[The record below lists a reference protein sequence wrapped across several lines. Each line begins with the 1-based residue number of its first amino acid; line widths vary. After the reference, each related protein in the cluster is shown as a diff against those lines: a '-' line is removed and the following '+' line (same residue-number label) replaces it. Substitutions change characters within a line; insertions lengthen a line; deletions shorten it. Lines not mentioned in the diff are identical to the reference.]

1 MGTRKC
7 DGWQSTVE
15 GRQIRVTR
23 RGTIWDGV
31 SSKQFTLRHTR
42 GHEGAGSGS
51 YYVLRTALLLSICVV
66 LCSSADSPSERLY
79 ITALGSNAILLEWRW
94 IALLVDAPG
103 APLDSHGEGR
113 IGEETAFKSLSLSVA
128 SGTWD
133 DAWTGGP
140 WPLDSSSTGPPL
152 FGTTVRASWEICAD
166 RAHPHPTS
174 DVPCLHRSGA
184 RLVDALGYDVEELW
198 KHVVEVLSGAS
209 CLPLGAGFAP
219 GDDEASDADL
229 RTGGGFSFLGD
240 STRTAAR
247 GGTKRRWS
255 RIRHDGA
262 AEAVL
267 AMHLPG
273 AGGPC
278 AEALHALVLRRAP
291 CGRWNGLAATLSI
304 DAVLGAPWHAVT
316 LDIDAANRGA
326 GEASGVFVRRSVFA
340 ALRLPDGKGRSTD
353 SRDGCV
359 ESLTLVQLLRSLAT
373 AGGVTEAALRWVCP
387 GAPDP
392 ASTADAAASVRPEQH
407 LEACPRDDG
416 RYDGG
421 SGIVVDPS
429 LLVAPAWLH
438 AGRTAGVSAGLGP
451 APFDAAR
458 VPPLWLPRNNASAHR
473 QLHRVS
479 VDRQLSF
486 AGSSLGL
493 GGGAVVTRAQ
503 LEPSQILSASAAGG
517 LPTEN
522 ESSLITVV
530 VVTVL
535 PWFMRPLAQRPSVTV
550 HCAVGDEAMGAS
562 WSLIDDGRDA
572 WVEEEPLG
580 GLRGDAEAPIVLA
593 HSIDIGRAASACHRE
608 MIVTIS
614 VAYAAALLHAEEC
627 PPDTHRGQ
635 DIPAGIVLI
644 ARRQGWDAA
653 EGSRECDGQV
663 CCGVGSLDDVVSE
676 LTWPAGGGAS
686 RRYSWETD
694 SPTLSARSFF
704 FTAKAPRGSTGSG
717 ALDVFQVVSAAHS
730 RPLVVEPLCPDFAM
744 PYNVV
749 VLVPTVLAFVLG
761 AVFNAAARRPR
772 QRPAP
777 RTFVQ

>member
-1 MGTRKC
+1 M
-7 DGWQSTVE
+7 
-15 GRQIRVTR
+15 
-23 RGTIWDGV
+23 
-31 SSKQFTLRHTR
+31 
-42 GHEGAGSGS
+42 GAGSGS
-51 YYVLRTALLLSICVV
+51 SHALRRAASLLSIFVA
-66 LCSSADSPSERLY
+66 LCSSAEAPSERLY
-79 ITALGSNAILLEWRW
+79 VTALGADAILLEWRW
-94 IALLVDAPG
+94 TALLVDAPG
-103 APLDSHGEGR
+103 APLDSHFEGR
-113 IGEETAFKSLSLSVA
+113 LGEEAATKSISLSVA

-140 WPLDSSSTGPPL
+140 WPLDSSLTGPPL
-152 FGTTVRASWEICAD
+152 SGTTMRASWDICAD
-166 RAHPHPTS
+166 SVHAHSTS
-174 DVPCLHRSGA
+174 GVPCLHRRGA
-184 RLVDALGYDVEELW
+184 HLFDALGYDVEELW
-198 KHVVEVLSGAS
+198 KHSLEVLSGAS

-229 RTGGGFSFLGD
+229 RTGGGLSFLGAG
-240 STRTAAR
+240 TRTAAR

-273 AGGPC
+273 AGGLC

-291 CGRWNGLAATLSI
+291 CGRWHGLAATLSI

-316 LDIDAANRGA
+316 LDIDAATRGA
-326 GEASGVFVRRSVFA
+326 GEGRDVVVRRSVFA
-340 ALRLPDGKGRSTD
+340 ALRLPDGRGCSTD

-359 ESLTLVQLLRSLAT
+359 ESVALGQLLGSLAS

-392 ASTADAAASVRPEQH
+392 ASTAEAAASVRPEQH
-407 LEACPRDDG
+407 GDACPHADG

-429 LLVAPAWLH
+429 LLVMPAWLH
-438 AGRTAGVSAGLGP
+438 SGGTAEMSAGP
-451 APFDAAR
+451 APFNAAR
-458 VPPLWLPRNNASAHR
+458 LPPLWLPRDNASAHK

-493 GGGAVVTRAQ
+493 GGGAVVTRVQ

-517 LPTEN
+517 LPPGN
-522 ESSLITVV
+522 ESSALSVV

-535 PWFMRPLAQRPSVTV
+535 PWFMQPLAQRPSVAM
-550 HCAVGDEAMGAS
+550 HCADGDQDMGAS
-562 WSLIDDGRDA
+562 WNLIDDGRDA
-572 WVEEEPLG
+572 WAEEEPLD
-580 GLRGDAEAPIVLA
+580 GLRCDAEAPIVLA
-593 HSIDIGRAASACHRE
+593 HSIDIGRAASACQRE
-608 MIVTIS
+608 MILTIS

-627 PPDTHRGQ
+627 PPDTHHGL
-635 DIPAGIVLI
+635 DIPAGIVLL
-644 ARRQGWDAA
+644 ARRQGWGAA
-653 EGSRECDGQV
+653 EGSRECEGHV
-663 CCGVGSLDDVVSE
+663 CSGVGSLGDVVSE
-676 LTWPAGGGAS
+676 LTWPAGGGAL
-686 RRYSWETD
+686 RRYSWEEE
-694 SPTLSARSFF
+694 SSTLFSRSLFFAASAR
-704 FTAKAPRGSTGSG
+704 RGSVGSG

-730 RPLVVEPLCPDFAM
+730 RSLVVEPLCPDFAM

-761 AVFNAAARRPR
+761 AVFNASARRPR

-777 RTFVQ
+777 RSSVSDKSASRPESRGPPDSSFGVRCTSRGA